1 MFEETYYDG
10 LSQANDE
17 IENLKCKLQNS
28 KEVSSSLLKEFE
40 RENNKINIWSP
51 DSSVNDRK
59 ERKVST
65 VNPLSRP
72 ENSQK
77 VVQHNAS
84 SSEGNKIDV
93 IQLERQCKDLEDQL
107 DQVKH
112 QIVKIVTDKND
123 VSKENAVLKNYQIA
137 FTSLTEQNL
146 FLKQKLEN
154 NSKMLDT
161 SLESTFKVPETDRT
175 SPDGQEREKDQILVF
190 KSSIEYETE
199 LNILVEKVKTLEEEK
214 TVNRKKLEQL
224 NSLEVKNK
232 ELVESLDMIKEE
244 FESMEDYWGKKLND
258 ERAFYEEQLK
268 MSETQFKD
276 LEERLKDYD
285 DVLMKVTTDSNEVP
299 QEDDDKL
306 STIEETFSMEC
317 QVFYLLQYIYICHL
331 LFIY

>member
-1 MFEETYYDG
+1 M
-10 LSQANDE
+10 
-17 IENLKCKLQNS
+17 
-28 KEVSSSLLKEFE
+28 
-40 RENNKINIWSP
+40 
-51 DSSVNDRK
+51 
-59 ERKVST
+59 
-65 VNPLSRP
+65 NPLSRP

-299 QEDDDKL
+299 QEDDRRQP
-306 STIEETFSMEC
+306 
-317 QVFYLLQYIYICHL
+317 QVVGICVH
-331 LFIY
+331 IGDCVVVDM